1 MLTLLLTVAVAE
13 RVSMA
18 EISGLSPISELGEG
32 RPSTFSLDAKTS
44 AVTEV
49 TRLEIEGVKPSEPLS
64 QAENV
69 HEDNSTPKR
78 QALTTNKL

>member
-18 EISGLSPISELGEG
+18 EISGFSPISELGEG

-44 AVTEV
+44 AVTEISC
-49 TRLEIEGVKPSEPLS
+49 LEIGVKPSELLS

-69 HEDNSTPKR
+69 HKDNSTPKR
-78 QALTTNKL
+78 QALATNKL